1 MMKIT
6 LNNRP
11 ETLPNKD
18 SFSIDDLLEH
28 KNFTFKFLVVRINGE
43 TIRREDYDRVMI
55 REGDD
60 VKVIHLISGG

>member
-1 MMKIT
+1 MKIT

-11 ETLPNKD
+11 ETIPDKD
-18 SFSIDDLLEH
+18 SLSISELLVY
-28 KNFTFKFLVVRINGE
+28 KNFTFKFLVVRVNE
-43 TIRREDYDRVMI
+43 KAIRREDYDRVMI